1 MSVRQTQSNGNVTIR
16 LARFERHLEEATVK
30 WRINAEKGSQFHGQ
44 VGTIQFQSG
53 DEVLDLIIPV
63 ADIPQDNPEEQFQV
77 ILDQPINASLG
88 EKTTCDVSV
97 INDKSKFL
105 KYVSYQFLIF
115 HPFKRPEKWLL
126 KIPYR

>member
-1 MSVRQTQSNGNVTIR
+1 M
-16 LARFERHLEEATVK
+16 K

-53 DEVLDLIIPV
+53 DEILDLIIPV

-105 KYVSYQFLIF
+105 KYATYQFSNISF
-115 HPFKRPEKWLL
+115 F
-126 KIPYR
+126 

>member
-1 MSVRQTQSNGNVTIR
+1 M
-16 LARFERHLEEATVK
+16 
-30 WRINAEKGSQFHGQ
+30 
-44 VGTIQFQSG
+44 
-53 DEVLDLIIPV
+53 DLIIPV

-105 KYVSYQFLIF
+105 KYVSYQFFDISSFLAAGEVAFEDSLPVIVQQSRETMSIGVVRTKVKQGDVRVPW
-115 HPFKRPEKWLL
+115 HIQPFSSTS
-126 KIPYR
+126 KIIENHYN